1 MIPAQPPELD
11 AVVLGP
17 LNIDLIL
24 VGSAPTEPERLREWM
39 ALSEVTL
46 NAAGSAGY
54 PALVLARL
62 GLKTGLLSIVADD
75 ALGDVIR
82 RELREAGLDLSRVR
96 VAPGEKSSIAI
107 YMLLF
112 GSKKRPLTGRP
123 VMHQPWP
130 APLTPE
136 DHAYAARARLVHIA
150 GYLHYPQM
158 WSDEVPELLRAARAR
173 GQMVSL
179 DPQFP
184 LYPIEGRWMPGVE
197 KLLPHL
203 DALLVDEDEALN
215 ITGETR
221 IDHAG
226 RALLDAGARLVIVK
240 RGAKG
245 SSAFTPGDR
254 PIDQPALYVP
264 ESEIADTIG
273 AGDAFDGGV
282 LAALLR
288 GCSPAEAIK
297 IGTHVAALSVRG
309 HGAANA
315 LRPEHTIDALIG
327 QVLGNARA

>member
-1 MIPAQPPELD
+1 MCAQPFELD
-11 AVVLGP
+11 AVVIGP

-24 VGSAPTEPERLREWM
+24 VGSAPLEPAQLREWM

-46 NAAGSAGY
+46 NAAGSGGY
-54 PALVLARL
+54 PALVLQRL
-62 GLKTGLLSIVADD
+62 GLKTGMLSIVADD

-82 RELREAGLDLSRVR
+82 RELRDAGLDLTRLR
-96 VAPGEKSSIAI
+96 TAPAEKSSIAI

-123 VMHQPWP
+123 VLHQPWP
-130 APLTPE
+130 SPLTA
-136 DHAYAARARLVHIA
+136 DDQAYLARARLIHVA

-158 WSDEVPELLRAARAR
+158 WTDEIPELLRTARAR

-184 LYPIEGRWMPGVE
+184 LYPMEGRWMPGVE

-203 DALLVDEDEALN
+203 DVLLVDQDEALN
-215 ITGETR
+215 ITGDKS
-221 IDHAG
+221 IDQAG
-226 RALLDAGARLVIVK
+226 RTLLAAGARLVIVK
-240 RGAKG
+240 RGAEG
-245 SSAFTPGDR
+245 AACFTPDGRRADE
-254 PIDQPALYVP
+254 PALPVP

-288 GCSPAEAIK
+288 GCSPAEAVK
-297 IGTHVAALSVRG
+297 VGTYVAALSLRD

-315 LRPEHTIDALIG
+315 LQPEHTIDHLIA
-327 QVLGNARA
+327 QL